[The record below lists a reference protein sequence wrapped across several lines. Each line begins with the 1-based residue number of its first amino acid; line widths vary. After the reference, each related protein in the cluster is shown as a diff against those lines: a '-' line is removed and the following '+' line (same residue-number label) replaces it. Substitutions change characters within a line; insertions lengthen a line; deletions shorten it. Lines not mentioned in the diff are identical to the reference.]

1 MKKLFFREKVMEA
14 AAGPCEG
21 VMIDRQKLTVAIVGI
36 GHGAGTTFIAMGL
49 AFRLAEMTSGVTFA
63 ETSLHRREDVSPY
76 RLLAADPHFRDKAMG
91 NRKPDGLNIYGKVNW
106 QIFSLDPLR
115 HDRGKREED
124 GTCTVRDMPGRIII
138 ADNPGELRN
147 ADIITAVVDPFPP
160 RISAGL
166 ETFKKIKEMAD
177 SENPEHRRIFWLLNK
192 SGEAAF
198 RRETERFLRIKFDI
212 EQAAIPQ
219 EIFYRAAYS
228 CTQPYFICE
237 KAALAGINSLAHKIS
252 ESI

>member
-36 GHGAGTTFIAMGL
+36 GHGAGTTFMALGL
-49 AFRLAEMTSGVTFA
+49 AFRVAEMSSGVTFA

-106 QIFSLDPLR
+106 QIFSPDPLR

-177 SENPEHRRIFWLLNK
+177 SENPEHRRIF
-192 SGEAAF
+192 
-198 RRETERFLRIKFDI
+198 
-212 EQAAIPQ
+212 
-219 EIFYRAAYS
+219 
-228 CTQPYFICE
+228 
-237 KAALAGINSLAHKIS
+237 
-252 ESI
+252 

>member
-1 MKKLFFREKVMEA
+1 MKKLFFIEKVMEA

-63 ETSLHRREDVSPY
+63 ETSLHRSEDVSPY

-106 QIFSLDPLR
+106 QIFSPDPLR

-198 RRETERFLRIKFDI
+198 RRETERFIRSKLDR

-237 KAALAGINSLAHKIS
+237 NAALAGINSLAHKIS

>member
-49 AFRLAEMTSGVTFA
+49 AFRLAEVTFA

-106 QIFSLDPLR
+106 QIFSPDPLR

>member
-1 MKKLFFREKVMEA
+1 
-14 AAGPCEG
+14 
-21 VMIDRQKLTVAIVGI
+21 
-36 GHGAGTTFIAMGL
+36 
-49 AFRLAEMTSGVTFA
+49 
-63 ETSLHRREDVSPY
+63 
-76 RLLAADPHFRDKAMG
+76 MG

-106 QIFSLDPLR
+106 QIFSPDPLR